1 MDMKLQDREFFRRDV
16 LCVALDLVGRI
27 LVRRLPDGTLLRARI
42 TETEAYRGAQ
52 DTACHA
58 CHGRTKRT
66 EVLYHDGG
74 TIYVYLCYGMHWL
87 MNVITGERE
96 QPQGV
101 LLRAGHMD
109 EPQAVLI
116 RACADGANGPGKL
129 TKRLQIDKTFNDG
142 DITACPEL
150 WIEDDGLRF
159 ALETDTRVGIGYAA
173 PEDQARLW
181 RWKCGA
187 QEGCT

>member
-1 MDMKLQDREFFRRDV
+1 MDRKLQDREFFRRDV
-16 LCVALDLVGRI
+16 LCVAPDLVGRI

-42 TETEAYRGAQ
+42 TETEAYRGVQ

-66 EVLYHDGG
+66 EVLYHDGR
-74 TIYVYLCYGMHWL
+74 TIYVYLCYGMHWML
-87 MNVITGERE
+87 NIVTGH
-96 QPQGV
+96 V
-101 LLRAGHMD
+101 D

-129 TKRLQIDKTFNDG
+129 TRRLQIDKAFNDG
-142 DITACPEL
+142 DITTCPEL
-150 WIEDDGLRF
+150 WIEDDGRHF

-187 QEGCT
+187 QEDCT

>member
-1 MDMKLQDREFFRRDV
+1 MDRKLQDREFFRRDV
-16 LCVALDLVGRI
+16 LCVAPDLVGRI

-42 TETEAYRGAQ
+42 TETEAYRGA
-52 DTACHA
+52 
-58 CHGRTKRT
+58 
-66 EVLYHDGG
+66 LYHDGG
-74 TIYVYLCYGMHWL
+74 TIYVYLCYGMHWML
-87 MNVITGERE
+87 NIVTGH
-96 QPQGV
+96 V
-101 LLRAGHMD
+101 D

-129 TKRLQIDKTFNDG
+129 TRRLQIDKALNDG
-142 DITACPEL
+142 DITTCPEL
-150 WIEDDGLRF
+150 WIVDDGRHF

-187 QEGCT
+187 QEDCT

>member
-16 LCVALDLVGRI
+16 LCVAPDLVGRI

-42 TETEAYRGAQ
+42 METEAYRGAQ

-74 TIYVYLCYGMHWL
+74 TIYVYLCYGMHWML
-87 MNVITGERE
+87 NIVTGH
-96 QPQGV
+96 V
-101 LLRAGHMD
+101 D

-129 TKRLQIDKTFNDG
+129 TKHLQIDKAFNDG

>member
-1 MDMKLQDREFFRRDV
+1 MDRKLQDREFFRRDV
-16 LCVALDLVGRI
+16 LCVAPELVGRI
-27 LVRRLPDGTLLRARI
+27 LVRRLTDGTLLRARI

-74 TIYVYLCYGMHWL
+74 TIYVYLCYGMHWML
-87 MNVITGERE
+87 NIVTGH
-96 QPQGV
+96 V
-101 LLRAGHMD
+101 D

-129 TKRLQIDKTFNDG
+129 TRRLQIDKAFNDG
-142 DITACPEL
+142 DITTCPEL
-150 WIEDDGLRF
+150 WIEDDGRHF

-173 PEDQARLW
+173 PEDQARVFERFYRCLLYTSD
-181 RWKCGA
+181 A
-187 QEGCT
+187 ADEL

>member
-1 MDMKLQDREFFRRDV
+1 MKLQDREFFRRDV
-16 LCVALDLVGRI
+16 LCVAPDLVGRI
-27 LVRRLPDGTLLRARI
+27 LVRRLPHGTLLRARI

-87 MNVITGERE
+87 MNVITGEKD

-101 LLRAGHMD
+101 LIRAG
-109 EPQAVLI
+109 EI
-116 RACADGANGPGKL
+116 RNGPAKL
-129 TKRLQIDKTFNDG
+129 TKYLQIDGSFNG
-142 DITACPEL
+142 QPICGNERV
-150 WIEDDGLRF
+150 WIEDDGFRPKLRT
-159 ALETDTRVGIGYAA
+159 APRVGIDYAGDYWKDI
-173 PEDQARLW
+173 EW
-181 RWKCGA
+181 RFIADG
-187 QEGCT
+187 E